1 MSPQK
6 SHYVCQSCGYQTP
19 QSWGK
24 CPQCGTWA
32 SMVEEVMAPA
42 RAKGWEGLPGAQ
54 EAKLLTQ
61 LVQEERVKVQVGIP
75 ELDRVLGGG
84 IVPGGVTLVGGD
96 PGIGKS
102 TLLLQAL
109 GMLAGQGGLKA
120 LYVSGEE
127 SLTQTKMRADRLG
140 ISPPDLYG
148 LAETSLEAIFSQID
162 KVKPQVMVIDSIQT
176 VYSSTLES
184 APGSISQIRE
194 TAARIIQ
201 LTKASALSTFLIGH
215 VTKEGTLAGPRALEH
230 LVDTVVYFEGE
241 AGSPYRILRV
251 VKNRFGPTD
260 EIGVF
265 EMREA
270 GLTCVANPS
279 SLFLSERA
287 ANVSGSTVLAT
298 LKGTRPIL
306 VEVQALVSSPTF
318 GLPRR
323 TAVGIDPNR
332 VSLLMAV
339 LEKRAGLNLSG
350 SDLFV
355 NVAGGIR
362 IEEPAADLAVVAAI
376 ASCFRNKPLAPETFL
391 FGEVGL
397 TGEVRA
403 VRQAELRVKEGA
415 KLGFLRCLLPL
426 SNKKELKSPPPVP
439 IAIGRQAGAP
449 VEITGVRSVS
459 ELLEVTLA

>member
-1 MSPQK
+1 
-6 SHYVCQSCGYQTP
+6 
-19 QSWGK
+19 
-24 CPQCGTWA
+24 
-32 SMVEEVMAPA
+32 MAPPRPA
-42 RAKGWEGLPGAQ
+42 GPRGWEGFPASQ
-54 EAKLLTQ
+54 EAKPLTGLLK
-61 LVQEERVKVQVGIP
+61 EEKVSFPVGIP

-84 IVPGGVTLVGGD
+84 VVPGGVTLVGGD

-109 GMLAGQGGLKA
+109 SALAQEGGCRA

-127 SLTQTKMRADRLG
+127 SVTQTKIRADRLG
-140 ISPPDLYG
+140 ISGPNLYV
-148 LAETSLEAIFSQID
+148 LAETNLEAIFSQID
-162 KVKPQVMVIDSIQT
+162 KVKPQVMVIDSVQT
-176 VYSSTLES
+176 VYSPSLES

-201 LTKASALSTFLIGH
+201 LAKASALSTFLIGH
-215 VTKEGTLAGPRALEH
+215 VTKDGTLAGPRALEH
-230 LVDTVVYFEGE
+230 LVDTVLYFEGE
-241 AGSPYRILRV
+241 PGSLYRILRV

-270 GLTCVANPS
+270 GLECVANPS

-287 ANVSGSTVLAT
+287 LNVSGSTVVAT

-306 VEVQALVSSPTF
+306 VEVQALVASPTF

-323 TAVGIDPNR
+323 TAVGLDPNR

-339 LEKRAGLNLSG
+339 LDKRAGLNLSG

-362 IEEPAADLAVVAAI
+362 IDEPAADLAVIAAI
-376 ASCFRNKPLAPETFL
+376 ASCFRNKPVGADTFL

-415 KLGFLRCLLPL
+415 KLGFHRCLLPL
-426 SNKKELKSPPPVP
+426 SNKKELKSPPPALP
-439 IAIGRQAGAP
+439 IPTEVGRRAGAQ
-449 VEITGVRSVS
+449 VELTGVSSVA
-459 ELLEVTLA
+459 EALDKTLI

>member
-1 MSPQK
+1 
-6 SHYVCQSCGYQTP
+6 
-19 QSWGK
+19 
-24 CPQCGTWA
+24 
-32 SMVEEVMAPA
+32 MVEEVAPPRPA
-42 RAKGWEGLPGAQ
+42 GTRGWEGFSSSQ
-54 EAKLLTQ
+54 EAKPLTA
-61 LVQEERVKVQVGIP
+61 LVQEEKVTVPVGIP

-84 IVPGGVTLVGGD
+84 IVPGGVALVGGD

-109 GMLAGQGGLKA
+109 GKLALEGGLQA

-127 SLTQTKMRADRLG
+127 SLTQTKMRADRL
-140 ISPPDLYG
+140 SLRAPNLYA

-201 LTKASALSTFLIGH
+201 LAKAKALSTFLIGH
-215 VTKEGTLAGPRALEH
+215 LTKEGSLAGPRALEH

-265 EMREA
+265 EMQEA

-287 ANVSGSTVLAT
+287 ANVSGSTVAAT

-323 TAVGIDPNR
+323 TAVGLDPNR

-339 LEKRAGLNLSG
+339 LDKRAGLNLSG

-362 IEEPAADLAVVAAI
+362 IDEPAADLAVVAAI
-376 ASCFRNKPLAPETFL
+376 ASCFRNKPVSPETFL

-426 SNKKELKSPPPVP
+426 SNKKELKSL
-439 IAIGRQAGAP
+439 GP
-449 VEITGVRSVS
+449 VELTGVRSVA
-459 ELLEVTLA
+459 EVLDVTLA